1 MVCGILL
8 TANPIAI
15 SCFFL
20 MQPWIY
26 WEMVGG
32 GAGYEGQARA
42 LVHLVLE
49 EMMSPPRG
57 HFGNYRGKFVFIFG
71 LSTGSQED
79 SIAPSKAFWK
89 FVGTFLGTTIMRGC
103 YWL

>member
-1 MVCGILL
+1 MWDLADCQPNSYFLFLPNATLDLL
-8 TANPIAI
+8 GNG
-15 SCFFL
+15 
-20 MQPWIY
+20 
-26 WEMVGG
+26 GG